1 MKEHHNK
8 KEKKKIAVFASMCI
22 HIWANSSL
30 MLLFLS
36 IRTSQFLLY
45 HFFPS
50 LSTPLSFFLSLS
62 LSVFLLFS
70 PSCCLK
76 LTLSF
81 SHLIQHPKKRTLTPF
96 VWQRVT
102 RSVCVVAAKGSPTTN
117 SVTSFSLACSMH
129 PSEPCSTKS
138 RSATTMG
145 LP

>member
-8 KEKKKIAVFASMCI
+8 KEKKKLPSLHPCASIYGPTAHSCFSFSQS
-22 HIWANSSL
+22 APRNSYCTISSPVCPH
-30 MLLFLS
+30 LFLS
-36 IRTSQFLLY
+36 F
-45 HFFPS
+45 
-50 LSTPLSFFLSLS
+50 SLS

-117 SVTSFSLACSMH
+117 SATSFSLACSMH